1 MDPIYFESPPAFRT
15 WLQKNHAREKELL
28 VGFHKRG
35 TGRPSLSWPESV
47 DEALC
52 YGWIDGVR
60 RSVDAERYTIRF
72 TPRKARSVWSQV
84 NIRRAKALIETGRMS
99 PAGLAA
105 FEARDEAKT
114 RQYSFERENVA
125 LDPAY
130 EREFRRSRKAW
141 RFFES
146 QPPSYRKTAL
156 WYVMSAKREETRRK
170 RLRELIEDSSA
181 GLRLKGL
188 RK

>member
-1 MDPIYFESPPAFRT
+1 MEPIYFESPQDFRE
-15 WLQKNHAREKELL
+15 WLEANHARERELL

-35 TGRPSLSWPESV
+35 TGRPSLTWPESV

-72 TPRKARSVWSQV
+72 TPRQPKSVWSQV
-84 NIRRAKALIETGRMS
+84 NIRRAKALVSEGRMA
-99 PAGLAA
+99 PAGLVA
-105 FEARDEAKT
+105 FQARDEERT

-125 LDPAY
+125 LDAAH
-130 EREFRRSRKAW
+130 EREFRRNRRAW
-141 RFFES
+141 KFFES

-156 WYVMSAKREETRRK
+156 WYVKSAKREETRQR
-170 RLRELIEDSSA
+170 RLRELIEDSAA
-181 GLRLKGL
+181 GLRLKGM